1 MEMFYFRAFRAIGL
15 QVVDSKT
22 DAVLQ
27 RRSPHI
33 LETLFY
39 GKYVATVKRQ
49 RRKSAGVDE

>member
-27 RRSPHI
+27 RRLHHI
-33 LETLFY
+33 SETLF
-39 GKYVATVKRQ
+39 
-49 RRKSAGVDE
+49 

>member
-33 LETLFY
+33 SETLSY
-39 GKYVATVKRQ
+39 SKYVAIEKRH
-49 RRKSAGVDE
+49 RNKSAQVDE

>member
-33 LETLFY
+33 SETLF
-39 GKYVATVKRQ
+39 
-49 RRKSAGVDE
+49 